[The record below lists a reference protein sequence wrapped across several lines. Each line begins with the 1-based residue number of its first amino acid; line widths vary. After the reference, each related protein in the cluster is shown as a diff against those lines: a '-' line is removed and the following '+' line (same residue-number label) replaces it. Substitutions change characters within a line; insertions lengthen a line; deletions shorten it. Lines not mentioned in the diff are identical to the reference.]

1 MSISTV
7 FNNPCYNQKAFY
19 ILQNVKPFHLR
30 VNLFLFFFNFFEKD
44 LHLPIRIRFRHRD
57 NALSAINGV
66 FLRPLGRFPPDAQL
80 PRCSD
85 VVMPLCPPFHAR
97 RNTKRRVAASSKAWG
112 WPWPYPIY
120 AIKPSFR
127 AKRSGVEESIL
138 FTKSPHPNIRYKDTR
153 THSSKSKLYA
163 RSKDVRVKTM
173 GRSNKNSEDTGNG
186 PVGISLLEQITP
198 LARQINC
205 LDIDRIA
212 DICIKNIP
220 NLVGARFASLYIL
233 DETNNILHLQKYS
246 HPFFINKIVSLNQN
260 PPSPMVMAVRSKGL
274 ILVADINTHKKPI
287 IRKSQRAFAENYKT
301 NNCVI
306 APLICQEQV
315 VGVLNLAD
323 KIEGGGFSCEDI
335 ALIELFSQLV
345 GASIGNVK
353 LFEKIRRQAMTD
365 GLTSLANHKRFYE
378 ILEKE
383 LWRSRRYGGQISL
396 IMVDIDNLKKIN
408 DAYGHRAGDKVIRQ
422 ISRKLKE
429 CIRQIDTAARYG
441 GDEFAIILPN
451 TSLNDATVAAERM
464 VDVVS
469 RSPITWQKEQIDI
482 SISVGLG
489 QYDADSSP
497 EDITSRSDQALY
509 TAKQAGKNTVRIF
522 EPAKKF

>member
-1 MSISTV
+1 
-7 FNNPCYNQKAFY
+7 
-19 ILQNVKPFHLR
+19 
-30 VNLFLFFFNFFEKD
+30 
-44 LHLPIRIRFRHRD
+44 
-57 NALSAINGV
+57 
-66 FLRPLGRFPPDAQL
+66 
-80 PRCSD
+80 
-85 VVMPLCPPFHAR
+85 
-97 RNTKRRVAASSKAWG
+97 
-112 WPWPYPIY
+112 
-120 AIKPSFR
+120 
-127 AKRSGVEESIL
+127 
-138 FTKSPHPNIRYKDTR
+138 
-153 THSSKSKLYA
+153 
-163 RSKDVRVKTM
+163 M